1 MKRNL
6 IFSYTALLM
15 TFLLPA
21 NRERIINTAELP
33 VPDETPTVINET
45 EKRVPRRIKLLSG
58 GEITETDTEDYI
70 FHVVTAEMPAAF
82 NDEAL
87 KAQAVAARSYA
98 MWCVSASKHGEAEVC
113 TDSGCCQAWQ
123 SDDAMK
129 EKWGADYE
137 LYSKKIQSAVNA
149 TAGEYL
155 SYDGQA
161 VFAAFHS
168 SSAGKTEASR
178 AVWSE
183 LPYLVSVSS
192 PETEANVPNYISVV
206 ECETLDFRDSIL
218 HDYPNADM
226 TGEPENWI
234 RETNY
239 DASGRVQSVN
249 IGGVEIPG
257 TAIRTLFS
265 LRSTAFETE
274 YRDAV
279 FRFTVTGYGHG
290 VGMSQYGANVM
301 AQNGSD
307 YREIL
312 LHYYPGVEIKV
323 EN

>member
-6 IFSYTALLM
+6 IFSYTALLIA
-15 TFLLPA
+15 FLLSGNISA
-21 NRERIINTAELP
+21 AENPPENLP
-33 VPDETPTVINET
+33 SPTPTSTV
-45 EKRVPRRIKLLSG
+45 EKRVRTTIKVLNG
-58 GEITETDTEDYI
+58 AEITETDTEDYI
-70 FHVVTAEMPAAF
+70 YHVTAAEMPASF

-98 MWCVSASKHGEAEVC
+98 LWCAAGHKHGEAEVC
-113 TDSGCCQAWQ
+113 TDPSCCQAWQ
-123 SDDAMK
+123 SDEK
-129 EKWGADYE
+129 LREKWGDSYE
-137 LYSKKIQSAVNA
+137 LYSAKLRSAVCA
-149 TAGEYL
+149 TEGEYM
-155 SYDGQA
+155 SYEGQA

-168 SSAGKTEASR
+168 SSAGQTEASR

-192 PETEANVPNYISVV
+192 PESAENVPNYVSVV

-218 HDYPNADM
+218 HDYPDADM
-226 TGEPENWI
+226 TGAPENWI
-234 RETNY
+234 RETVH
-239 DASGRVQSVN
+239 DGSGRVEYVN

-265 LRSTAFETE
+265 LRSTAFDVECA
-274 YRDAV
+274 DGI

-301 AQNGSD
+301 AQNGAD

-312 LHYYPGVEIKV
+312 LHYYPGVEIKI
-323 EN
+323 ES